1 MDTREGL
8 EFLSKHQ
15 PMPPDEELDQQLIDY
30 YDEVR
35 KWFILNPDP
44 QCVPLFLNSFG
55 KGDGWGVYQ
64 LVGDALIVFDKA
76 IVVPHL
82 VKSLRNPNGSVSY
95 WSAQIACSFPD
106 AVLIAPLRKLIEGGD
121 HDIKYAAITALEQIG
136 GTTVKD
142 ILSTQLTVE
151 EDQELKELLENVLS
165 DMDLV

>member
-1 MDTREGL
+1 WPASWRWLYSSAIQCSVEGTHSPEQEESRLRPTGKTNGERMSIVDTREGL

-44 QCVPLFLNSFG
+44 QCVPLFLNSFV
-55 KGDGWGVYQ
+55 KADGWGVSQ
-64 LVGDALIVFDKA
+64 LVGDAIIVFDKA
-76 IVVPHL
+76 LVVPPL

-106 AVLIAPLRKLIEGGD
+106 AVLIAPLR
-121 HDIKYAAITALEQIG
+121 
-136 GTTVKD
+136 
-142 ILSTQLTVE
+142 
-151 EDQELKELLENVLS
+151 
-165 DMDLV
+165 